1 MAYTLN
7 NIASDKNNQAAKRGD
22 SIRVNIRN
30 IKIVDGFNVR
40 TQDDDLRE
48 HIASLLGALVAN
60 HPVPAIEVWVNPE
73 TGDIELVDGHCRF
86 AAYLQYADIEPEFDN
101 YISAVKFEGTPFQ
114 RKMRIASSNKQ
125 LKLKGVELGL
135 LYIDARDN
143 EGASRQEIAAEAG
156 MSLAHVD
163 QMIKLAEKGTPE
175 IHQAVADG
183 KISTTD
189 AVKLVREFGDG
200 APKELERRIEVA
212 AEQGKAKVTA
222 KVVAPKPPSRPRVD
236 MVVSNAVVLVN
247 SLDGDSIRCCDDPD
261 IEWVTIKADALG
273 DLIMAVREM
282 QQAGKALDADKQVE
296 LFGGDE

>member
-1 MAYTLN
+1 MGFTLN

-40 TQDDDLRE
+40 TQDDELRE
-48 HIASLLGALVAN
+48 HIASLLAALVAN
-60 HPVPAIEVWVNPE
+60 LPIPAIEVWVNPE

-125 LKLKGVELGL
+125 LKVKPVELGR
-135 LYIDARDN
+135 LYIQARD
-143 EGASRQEIAAEAG
+143 ELGATRQEIAAEAG

-163 QMIKLAEKGTPE
+163 QMILLASKGSPE
-175 IHQAVADG
+175 IEAAIG
-183 KISTTD
+183 EGSISATE
-189 AVKLVREFGDG
+189 AVKLVREFGDE

-212 AEQGKAKVTA
+212 AEQGKTKVTA

-247 SLDGDSIRCCDDPD
+247 GLSEMALQDCERPEKTNILVDSH
-261 IEWVTIKADALG
+261 ALA

-282 QQAGKALDADKQVE
+282 QQAGKALDADRQLE
-296 LFGGDE
+296 LIGSGE